1 MKEKEKKMEKKGK
14 RENERGPKEILKKKK
29 DVFVNSVTP
38 LVTNARQI
46 YFAFLVD
53 NEMEWLFYDFA

>member
-1 MKEKEKKMEKKGK
+1 MEKKGK